1 MDGNS
6 NGPRARPSAVA
17 QSAPQQSLVRKACVH
32 NVQDGKPA
40 FRRLKTLR
48 GAISTTSIAGY
59 VPDHGEPC
67 LISFRATSKTPW
79 LFGDIACTHAAPDD
93 GWTGGRD
100 EPRPLCDTTPARVPA
115 AMNGTR
121 EGAMP

>member
-6 NGPRARPSAVA
+6 NGPWARPSAVA

-48 GAISTTSIAGY
+48 SAISTTSIAGY

-67 LISFRATSKTPW
+67 LISCRPTYKTPW

-93 GWTGGRD
+93 GWTVGRD
-100 EPRPLCDTTPARVPA
+100 LPWRLRDTTPTCVPA
-115 AMNGTR
+115 PMIVSR

>member
-17 QSAPQQSLVRKACVH
+17 QSAPQQSLVRKACTLNVH
-32 NVQDGKPA
+32 DGKLG
-40 FRRLKTLR
+40 FGRLKTPR

-67 LISFRATSKTPW
+67 PISYRATSKTPW
-79 LFGDIACTHAAPDD
+79 LFGDIARAHAALDD
-93 GWTGGRD
+93 ERTVGRD
-100 EPRPLCDTTPARVPA
+100 LPRLLCNTTPTRGPT
-115 AMNGTR
+115 AMIVSR